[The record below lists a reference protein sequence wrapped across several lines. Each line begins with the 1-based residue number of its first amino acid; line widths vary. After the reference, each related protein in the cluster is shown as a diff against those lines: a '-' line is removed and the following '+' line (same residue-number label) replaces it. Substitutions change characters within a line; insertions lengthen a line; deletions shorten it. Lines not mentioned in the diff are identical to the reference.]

1 MQQGV
6 KLRAEPL
13 ADGRRQTNQFARE
26 FGEGVAQAKA
36 QTCLWKQRP
45 HAADGAVKAI
55 GQDTSH
61 LVRRLTRASRTLKHA
76 IRLSECCGTFGLAV
90 AQVPEDTAP
99 DDTGQVDPF
108 GEATAVFL
116 IGQDIRG
123 QQQVTPGQHGDQAV
137 LTQGTDQAREGHGR
151 DMADGGTPCQAEA
164 AVGGD
169 QGLAG
174 DLGAHAAI
182 AQDEVWQDREDRL
195 ARGTL
200 DAPDGEAA
208 QAKPGIM
215 GVAGQTAAAATGG
228 LVGQLE
234 ADREDKGE
242 DELDEGRAVADQLKV
257 IALVVKIDG
266 DGAVFSRRLGPV
278 AYVSPLVMVSQTP

>member
-1 MQQGV
+1 MDGDPAVGSIARINLKRSFGLYTARRGPNDNLLIADLRKTIIIIFCIGLLPQGLRLPLHEIRYRLRVCSRAVNDLRDPGSLAQQTGL
-6 KLRAEPL
+6 KPL
-13 ADGRRQTNQFARE
+13 PEGFRRDGLGMLLE
-26 FGEGVAQAKA
+26 
-36 QTCLWKQRP
+36 
-45 HAADGAVKAI
+45 
-55 GQDTSH
+55 
-61 LVRRLTRASRTLKHA
+61 HA
-76 IRLSECCGTFGLAV
+76 I
-90 AQVPEDTAP
+90 
-99 DDTGQVDPF
+99 
-108 GEATAVFL
+108 
-116 IGQDIRG
+116 
-123 QQQVTPGQHGDQAV
+123 
-137 LTQGTDQAREGHGR
+137 EGHGR
-151 DMADGGTPCQAEA
+151 DMANGGTPFQAEA

-174 DLGAHAAI
+174 DLGAYAAI

-242 DELDEGRAVADQLKV
+242 DELDEGLAVADQLKV
-257 IALVVKIDG
+257 IGLVVKIDG
-266 DGAVFSRRLGPV
+266 DGAVFSRRFGPV
-278 AYVSPLVMVSQTP
+278 AHVSPSVIVSRRQETP